1 VDISLYKRLIGSLL
15 YMMATRLD
23 IMYATSLLSQFIH
36 KSSQTH
42 FAKRMLRY
50 IQGTVDFVILYEKN
64 VDAN

>member
-1 VDISLYKRLIGSLL
+1 L

-36 KSSQTH
+36 KSSQTP
-42 FAKRMLRY
+42 FAQRMLRY
-50 IQGTVDFVILYEKN
+50 IQGTVDFDILYVRN